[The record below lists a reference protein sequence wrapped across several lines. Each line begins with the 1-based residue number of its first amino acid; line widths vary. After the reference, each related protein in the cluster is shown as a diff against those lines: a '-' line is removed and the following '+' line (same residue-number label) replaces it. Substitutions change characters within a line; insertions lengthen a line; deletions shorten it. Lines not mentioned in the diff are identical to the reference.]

1 MRHKRGKGEI
11 MAFDAKFIIH
21 LEKMRKAK
29 GYYPSLREIGESF
42 DLMPPSTSAT
52 RPDRDKWNYARRA
65 IERLAAAGKLSD
77 EAKKVY
83 TIKQHTE
90 KTNEKGNKKG
100 NAKKAHVERKAV
112 ERA

>member
-11 MAFDAKFIIH
+11 MVFDEQFIIH
-21 LEKMRKAK
+21 LEKMRKEK

-42 DLMPPSTSAT
+42 DLMPPSTSET

-77 EAKKVY
+77 EAMTVYATTHKENKK
-83 TIKQHTE
+83 
-90 KTNEKGNKKG
+90 NEKGNKKSTV
-100 NAKKAHVERKAV
+100 KKASAKGKR
-112 ERA
+112 

>member
-21 LEKMRKAK
+21 LENMRKKK
-29 GYYPSLREIGESF
+29 GYYPSLRELGESF

-52 RPDRDKWNYARRA
+52 RPDRDKWNYAARA
-65 IERLAAAGKLSD
+65 VRRLAAAGKLSD

-83 TIKQHTE
+83 AIKQHTE
-90 KTNEKGNKKG
+90 KKDEKGSKKG
-100 NAKKAHVERKAV
+100 VTVNKDVRFKD
-112 ERA
+112 